1 MTRIRMLD
9 GLNEGWI
16 DFSEHGR
23 SAMKGAT
30 ALESVIAELIR
41 ASHTKAS
48 V

>member
-16 DFSEHGR
+16 DFSEHDR